1 MRTVVVV
8 MQHLHHHCLSS
19 RRTSILF
26 SDPYQQQQQLH
37 NDGSSSAVVVPRCSK
52 VIVPLA
58 FLIKIG
64 VSGHH
69 MHQMTRVIFSSGIS
83 FFLRVNPLQI
93 FFHFPPFRL
102 LCLPYT

>member
-26 SDPYQQQQQLH
+26 SDPYQQQQQQLH

-69 MHQMTRVIFSSGIS
+69 MHQMTRVIFSSGIYFFKGQSTPNIFPFSAIPS
-83 FFLRVNPLQI
+83 FMPTL
-93 FFHFPPFRL
+93 
-102 LCLPYT
+102 

>member
-69 MHQMTRVIFSSGIS
+69 MHQMTRVISSSGAIS
-83 FFLRVNPLQI
+83 FLSF
-93 FFHFPPFRL
+93 
-102 LCLPYT
+102 